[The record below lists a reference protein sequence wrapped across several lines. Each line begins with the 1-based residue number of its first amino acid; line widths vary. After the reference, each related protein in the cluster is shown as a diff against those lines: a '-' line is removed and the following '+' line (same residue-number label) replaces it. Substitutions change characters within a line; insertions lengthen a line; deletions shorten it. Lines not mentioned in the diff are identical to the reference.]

1 METYQN
7 IQVGEITLIHRDV
20 NGEIIE
26 KTTIKPD
33 GEEIVE
39 RYK

>member
-7 IQVGEITLIHRDV
+7 IRVGEITLIHR
-20 NGEIIE
+20 NAKGEIVE
-26 KTTIKPD
+26 KTTITPD